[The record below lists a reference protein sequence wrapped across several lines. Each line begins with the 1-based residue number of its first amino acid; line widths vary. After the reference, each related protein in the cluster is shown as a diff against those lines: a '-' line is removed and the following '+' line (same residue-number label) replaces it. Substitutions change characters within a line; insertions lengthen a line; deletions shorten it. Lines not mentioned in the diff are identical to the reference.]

1 MVRNPEAY
9 WPSRNFRALR
19 LWIGSSGIPEAVFA
33 FAFGDGWDE
42 CSGTFPEGVDGS
54 PFRFAQA
61 VFEF

>member
-1 MVRNPEAY
+1 MGP
-9 WPSRNFRALR
+9 
-19 LWIGSSGIPEAVFA
+19 SGIPEAVFA

-54 PFRFAQA
+54 PFRFAEA